1 MTACGMVSGWRN
13 SSLTLV
19 ASLVTPAMPENSPA
33 DSVVGTETWR
43 TVGGRRASAF
53 AQPVEASTVVTSLA
67 RQSWTAL
74 APSVIEPP
82 PSVTIRSAL
91 ASRAWAAAAMTAER
105 GECAGILSK
114 VPTHLLPSARR
125 TLVDLVGLAVERAA
139 HHQEDALGAVGFH
152 HLGDRLGGRLAVVD
166 FFHVGENDAARCQ
179 HCVSSLAFIPPQRSW
194 GGGPQGRRGHESTW

>member
-13 SSLTLV
+13 SSFTFV

-33 DSVVGTETWR
+33 DSVVGIETWR
-43 TVGGRRASAF
+43 TVGGFTSALRSLSM
-53 AQPVEASTVVTSLA
+53 PSTVVMSLA

-82 PSVTIRSAL
+82 PRVTIRSAL
-91 ASRAWAAAAMTAER
+91 ASRACAAAAMTAER

-125 TLVDLVGLAVERAA
+125 TCFDLVGLAVQGAA
-139 HHQEDALGAVGFH
+139 HHEEDAFGAVGLH
-152 HLGDRLGGRLAVVD
+152 DLGDRLGGRLAVVD

-179 HCVSSLAFIPPQRSW
+179 HCVLPGLAFCYR
-194 GGGPQGRRGHESTW
+194 GGERHGKNHE